1 MTCKYWYNALVSGD
15 INTFLSR
22 SRKFYISYDHQFCHL
37 SQNTIWDVFV
47 LISQSKICKIDFAF
61 VIIFLYNSHCFSVV
75 YKNFFILFFFLS
87 SKAARCPRRAEL
99 AEVEMEATQLSPTQ
113 GNNILSCLIT
123 SKQLNMHFLGA
134 NFKCFLNLIIY
145 HCNCETFCS
154 GKLHFRM
161 GTVCSSRR
169 RCK

>member
-15 INTFLSR
+15 INTFLS
-22 SRKFYISYDHQFCHL
+22 
-37 SQNTIWDVFV
+37 
-47 LISQSKICKIDFAF
+47 
-61 VIIFLYNSHCFSVV
+61 LYNSHFFHVV
-75 YKNFFILFFFLS
+75 DKFLFNTILSFS

-99 AEVEMEATQLSPTQ
+99 AEVEMEATQLSHTL

-123 SKQLNMHFLGA
+123 SKRAFFFWRISSVFLI
-134 NFKCFLNLIIY
+134 LIIIY